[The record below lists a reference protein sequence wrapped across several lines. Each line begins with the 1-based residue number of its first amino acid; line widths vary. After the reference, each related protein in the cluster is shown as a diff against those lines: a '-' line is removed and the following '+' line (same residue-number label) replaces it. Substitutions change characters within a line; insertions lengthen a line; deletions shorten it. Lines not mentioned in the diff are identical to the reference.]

1 MKISDILFFRA
12 VGLCVAVSG
21 FLSSASP
28 AGSATLTVTSLD
40 DSGPG
45 SLRQAIAD
53 AAPEDTIDFAVTGV
67 ITLTNGQLVIEK
79 DLFLHGPGP
88 TNLTV
93 SGNHASRVLYVSDAT
108 LLVSGIT
115 LADAYTAGDH
125 GGGIHNRGSGAL
137 TLSNCVI
144 KNCTSDYAGG
154 GIFTSAA
161 ATVSIERSTIAGNT
175 ARFHSGGGIYA
186 SGYVAMRDSTVSAN
200 SADGAGGMAM
210 VSGGSLVNCTVSGNI
225 THFRRGAGGGIF
237 AGGPLH
243 LTNCTV
249 AFNKAS
255 EHGGGIFGGPVIAW
269 NSVIAANGTTPGFPR
284 IGSPDCSSGSFL
296 SLGYNLIQNINGCVI
311 TGDTTHNIYGKDPLL
326 GPLADDGGPTP
337 THALLPGSPAIDH
350 GSGGGSPTDQRGQ
363 PRGFN
368 FPAYF
373 DADDASDIGAY
384 ELQEGPQA
392 GPVFTV
398 NTSDDTD
405 DGVASLAHCSLREAI
420 HTANAYPGSASI
432 LFARD
437 EPDVHTGVGALIA
450 LTGGELL
457 VTNHLNVT
465 GPGANA
471 LSISGNNAS
480 RVFHIVSN
488 QIVTLAGL
496 TIADGRTNNSGGG
509 GVLSSGRLT
518 VIGCVVSNCS
528 GSIGG
533 GLRNLNGTLEVDG
546 CLLISN
552 RAVNA
557 LGGSGGGIGN
567 DGSLLVARSIIYG
580 NRAGL
585 GGGVFNWSG
594 TASLL
599 SSTLAGNEADN
610 GGGLRNDGT
619 NVTVTH
625 CTISGNSANFGG
637 GVYNLTGALALDSCT
652 LAGNSAT
659 NSGGGIYNARGVGFP
674 LNIPAGRVSL
684 RNIIVAGN
692 LAGVSAP
699 DIRTENTTFIDSGDY
714 NLIQDTNGCAITNLT
729 AHNLYGVDPK
739 LGPLADLGGPT
750 PAHALRFDSPALDA
764 GHRGGLLTDQRGLPR
779 TIDDPNTPNAAD
791 GDGTDIGA
799 YEADPSLRFTR
810 IEKAGADIQLWLN
823 TVLGRSYRVESA
835 DDLNHAW
842 STRLDNIAGTGSR
855 IQLQNAGATELPRRF
870 YRAVQTP

>member
-21 FLSSASP
+21 LLSSASP
-28 AGSATLTVTSLD
+28 AGSATLTVTSLE

-53 AAPEDTIDFAVTGV
+53 AAPGDTIDFAVTGT
-67 ITLTNGQLVIEK
+67 ITLTSGQLVIDK
-79 DLFLHGPGP
+79 DLSVRGPGP
-88 TNLTV
+88 ANLTV
-93 SGNHASRVLYVSDAT
+93 SGNDASRVFLIANRPVR
-108 LLVSGIT
+108 LSGMAIT
-115 LADAYTAGDH
+115 HGRIDSDH
-125 GGGIHNRGSGAL
+125 GAGVANFGEL
-137 TLSNCVI
+137 TLNNCV
-144 KNCTSDYAGG
+144 
-154 GIFTSAA
+154 
-161 ATVSIERSTIAGNT
+161 VSSNIAGS
-175 ARFHSGGGIYA
+175 FFSGGGIRNNGMLIVT
-186 SGYVAMRDSTVSAN
+186 SCTISDNIGYIGGGILNWGNLSMFN
-200 SADGAGGMAM
+200 SAVASNMAAAAAAISIQAGRASLFNGTISGNRAYDGGAGGIGVHSIGEDA
-210 VSGGSLVNCTVSGNI
+210 VLTLSHCTIAFNSAS
-225 THFRRGAGGGIF
+225 RGGGGIYS
-237 AGGPLH
+237 AGVVQSRNSIIAHNTAAAGP
-243 LTNCTV
+243 
-249 AFNKAS
+249 
-255 EHGGGIFGGPVIAW
+255 
-269 NSVIAANGTTPGFPR
+269 
-284 IGSPDCSSGSFL
+284 PDFSGSLL
-296 SLGYNLIQNINGCVI
+296 SEDFNLIFRTNGAAI
-311 TGDTTHNIYGKDPLL
+311 TGSAMHNIYGKDPRL
-326 GPLADDGGPTP
+326 GPLADNGGPTM

-350 GSGGGSPTDQRGQ
+350 GSSGGLGTDQRGQ

-398 NTSDDTD
+398 NTSDDID
-405 DGVASLAHCSLREAI
+405 DGTASLAHCSLREAI
-420 HTANAYPGSASI
+420 HAANAYPGAAGI

-437 EPDVHTGVGALIA
+437 EPGIHTGVGALIA

-465 GPGANA
+465 GPGAGA

-488 QIVTLAGL
+488 QTVTLAGL
-496 TIADGRTNNSGGG
+496 TIADGRTNNAGGG

-518 VIGCVVSNCS
+518 VSGCVVTNCS

-552 RAVNA
+552 RAINA

-567 DGSLLVARSIIYG
+567 DGSLLVARSRIYG

-625 CTISGNSANFGG
+625 CTISGNAANFGG

-674 LNIPAGRVSL
+674 LNIPAGRVSA
-684 RNIIVAGN
+684 RNIIAAGN
-692 LAGVSAP
+692 FAGASAP